1 MHLTNGEPRAAEGR
15 LPSQITQ
22 LIARLCGAV
31 TDSHAYFIVLKY
43 FNCLRRCRGCNV
55 EKLGQTWVLLQCL
68 AWPPQKP
75 RNPKVPSH

>member
-1 MHLTNGEPRAAEGR
+1 MHLTNGEPRAAEGQ

-43 FNCLRRCRGCNV
+43 FNCLRQCWGCNV
-55 EKLGQTWVLLQCL
+55 ERPGQNLGVVTVSGL
-68 AWPPQKP
+68 ASPET
-75 RNPKVPSH
+75 

>member
-1 MHLTNGEPRAAEGR
+1 MHLTNGEPRAAEAR

-31 TDSHAYFIVLKY
+31 TDSHAYLIVLKY
-43 FNCLRRCRGCNV
+43 FNCLRQCCGCNV
-55 EKLGQTWVLLQCL
+55 EKLGQTWVSLQCL
-68 AWPPQKP
+68 AWPHQKP